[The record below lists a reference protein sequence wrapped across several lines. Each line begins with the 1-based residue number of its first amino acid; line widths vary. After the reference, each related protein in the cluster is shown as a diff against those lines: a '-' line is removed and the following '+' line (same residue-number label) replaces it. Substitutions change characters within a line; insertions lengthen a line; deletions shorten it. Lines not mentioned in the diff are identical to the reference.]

1 MPKAVD
7 NHYSDLLGPVYTW
20 MVGDI
25 DAAFARGDAEL
36 DVLSTPASNEGAI
49 AVDLGAGFGLHAI
62 PLARR
67 GFTVLALDSCEVLL
81 KDLRQRA
88 GSLPIRIVNANL
100 LEFRAYLAAPAD
112 VILCMGDTLTH
123 LPDLSG
129 VQALFKDAAASL
141 KPGGAF
147 IATFRDYVT
156 ATLKDEARFI
166 PVRSDSERILTCFLE
181 YAESTVTVHDL
192 LYQREGGTW
201 RLHAGSYRKLRL
213 APQWVDR
220 QLNSLGL
227 AVVRDTVPGGMV
239 RIVARKP
246 LAVEDADS

>member
-7 NHYSDLLGPVYTW
+7 EHYSDLLGPIYTW
-20 MVGDI
+20 MVGDV
-25 DAAFARGDAEL
+25 DAAIDRSDAEL
-36 DVLSTPASNEGAI
+36 DVLPAPAPNEGAI

-67 GFTVLALDSCEVLL
+67 GFSVLALDSCEALL
-81 KDLRQRA
+81 KDLSQRA

-100 LEFRAYLAAPAD
+100 LEFRSHLAAPAD

-123 LPDLSG
+123 LADQSS
-129 VQALFKDAAASL
+129 VEALLADAAASL
-141 KPGGAF
+141 TPGGVF

-156 ATLKDEARFI
+156 APLEDEARFI

-181 YAESTVTVHDL
+181 YADTRVTVHDL
-192 LYQREGGTW
+192 LYQREGGSW

-220 QLNSLGL
+220 QLSALGL
-227 AVVRDTVPGGMV
+227 TVVRDTVPGRMV
-239 RIVARKP
+239 RVVARKP
-246 LAVEDADS
+246 PPG